1 MSAKKRQDGRYQKKV
16 RISRPTE
23 PPRYKYIYGA
33 TIREVEQK
41 KAELMAQ
48 VAAGLDLEND
58 PTVSFAID
66 RWLAERELH
75 VRPQTLINYTRCLKH
90 VRAAMGGMRVRD
102 VTVSDARM
110 FYADL
115 VKKAPVQA
123 GRAVRFMTSVF
134 ADEIDRG
141 TIAKNPFKA
150 VRLKKRET
158 PAKRTLTPEELEKI
172 DRAPLSLRGRA
183 LISVLRYT
191 GMRRG
196 EATAL
201 TIDDIDFEHNAIHIT
216 KTVNDLGSINPPKT
230 KAGVR
235 IVPMPPQL
243 ADDLRA
249 YIYTQHTGEGYLFPS
264 IHGTPICS
272 CTFEK
277 RWREIERQIFGD
289 DVPDDFTAHIFR
301 HTYAHDLVTHN
312 VPLTTAML
320 LLGHDS
326 IKTTMGVYAHFGYKD
341 VDTSAVINIY
351 SRVSDRASSN

>member
-23 PPRYKYIYGA
+23 PPRYKYIYGS

-48 VAAGLDLEND
+48 VAAGIDLEND

-66 RWLAERELH
+66 RWLAEREIH
-75 VRPQTLINYTRCLKH
+75 VRPQTLLNYRNSLKH
-90 VRAAMGGMRVRD
+90 IKDAIGDTRVRD
-102 VTVSDARM
+102 VTVSDARRI
-110 FYADL
+110 YAKM
-115 VKKAPVQA
+115 VKDIPVQA
-123 GRAVRFMTSVF
+123 GRAVRFAASVF

-150 VRLKKRET
+150 VRLKKREAPT
-158 PAKRTLTPEELEKI
+158 KRALTPEELDKI
-172 DRAPLSLRGRA
+172 DRAPLSPFCRA
-183 LISVLRYT
+183 LVSLLRYT

-196 EATAL
+196 EAIAL
-201 TIDDIDFEHNAIHIT
+201 TVDDIDFERNEIHIT
-216 KTVNDLGSINPPKT
+216 KTVTTLGTINPPKT

-235 IVPMPPQL
+235 TVPMPPQL
-243 ADDLRA
+243 AEDLRA
-249 YIYTQHTGEGYLFPS
+249 YIYTQHSGTGYLFTTV
-264 IHGTPICS
+264 HKTPIS
-272 CTFEK
+272 SGTFEG
-277 RWREIERQIFGD
+277 RWRVIAQQIFGD
-289 DVPDDFTAHIFR
+289 DVPEDFTAHIFR

-341 VDTSAVINIY
+341 ADTSAVLEIY
-351 SRVSDRASSN
+351 KRVSDRASSN